1 MKTLT
6 MTTGEF
12 DFDVTFRQD
21 NNQGRDIQYPFASN
35 VLWIL
40 FIIMMPILLT
50 NLLVRMYMLDLLK
63 GISKYG
69 F

>member
-50 NLLVRMYMLDLLK
+50 NLLVRK
-63 GISKYG
+63 
-69 F
+69 

>member
-1 MKTLT
+1 

-21 NNQGRDIQYPFASN
+21 KNQGRDIQYPFASN

-50 NLLVRMYMLDLLK
+50 NLLVRKYMLDLFK
-63 GISKYG
+63 RISMHE